1 MSAARSRSRRRAST
15 AKKIAR
21 ATLVERLDATPE
33 RIARAAERGEEI
45 ACGPERHRRVE
56 DAFDVM
62 RANRALA
69 PHDRRL
75 NDLRWLIGEALR
87 RLHHRAAL
95 DNLRAIS
102 PDRVGPG
109 VGGPRSGLPMSEVAL
124 HARDKLRAAERLAGA
139 AAWPVLRRI
148 VLEGAMPPSDRRG
161 GNVVAGRRHSRRS
174 TALRP

>member
-45 ACGPERHRRVE
+45 ACGPERRRRVE

-95 DNLRAIS
+95 DNLRA
-102 PDRVGPG
+102 
-109 VGGPRSGLPMSEVAL
+109 
-124 HARDKLRAAERLAGA
+124 
-139 AAWPVLRRI
+139 
-148 VLEGAMPPSDRRG
+148 
-161 GNVVAGRRHSRRS
+161 
-174 TALRP
+174 